1 MSRIARS
8 LTSAAMAFVALP
20 LTTLAAAPPV
30 GIVQN
35 FGPNLLADCPNPEGI
50 AIDPAG
56 NLYAASFPAFQ
67 AVRTPSANI
76 CVISP
81 AGVLV
86 DKIPVKPGTAPV
98 TSLLG
103 ELFEPIEGP
112 DDSQQSESGVRDRPR
127 GNLYVVDFANGTAP
141 NGRLL
146 R

>member
-1 MSRIARS
+1 MSRIACL

-50 AIDPAG
+50 AIDPSG

-67 AVRTPSANI
+67 AVRTLSANI

-81 AGVLV
+81 AGALI
-86 DKIPVKPGTAPV
+86 DKISVPPGPAGGTN
-98 TSLLG
+98 LLG
-103 ELFEPIEGP
+103 QLFEPG
-112 DDSQQSESGVRDRPR
+112 QG
-127 GNLYVVDFANGTAP
+127 LYVVAFPTAP
-141 NGRLL
+141 PAPPRLL
-146 R
+146 PAPPPTPTIPTPPPR